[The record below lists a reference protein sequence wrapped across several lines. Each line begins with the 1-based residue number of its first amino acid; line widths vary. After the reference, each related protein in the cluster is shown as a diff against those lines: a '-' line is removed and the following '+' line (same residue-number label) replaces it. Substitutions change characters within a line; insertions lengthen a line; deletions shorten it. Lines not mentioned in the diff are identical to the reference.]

1 MTIFEYV
8 AAVFALIVG
17 LGVTRLLGSAVEVF
31 RRRRESPLSVKPLVW
46 AALIFVTQMQF
57 MWGGFELSQ
66 ILTGWTRGMFL
77 LILVLALLLF
87 VAGALVFP
95 GAGPRGGSLQ
105 EEFDA
110 HGRWALACLAAYF
123 LVAFLLNPVFFGV
136 EIWSRI
142 NLLALLCSVGPV
154 AYLVLPGGRFGV
166 WSRSVAPSSFS
177 TPCGSSL
184 RPCTSSRESAG
195 STGQHQAQWL
205 A

>member
-1 MTIFEYV
+1 MTIFEYL

-31 RRRRESPLSVKPLVW
+31 RRRRESPLSVTPFAW

-57 MWGGFELSQ
+57 MWGVFELSQ

-95 GAGPRGGSLQ
+95 GAGRGAGSLQ

-110 HGRWALACLAAYF
+110 NGRWALGCLAAYF
-123 LVAFLLNPVFFGV
+123 LAGFLLNPVFFGI

-142 NLLALLCSVGPV
+142 NLLALLASVGPM
-154 AYLVLPGGRFGV
+154 AYLALPKERLGGMVTVGSAV
-166 WSRSVAPSSFS
+166 VILYALWQFS
-177 TPCGSSL
+177 PTVY
-184 RPCTSSRESAG
+184 
-195 STGQHQAQWL
+195 Q
-205 A
+205 